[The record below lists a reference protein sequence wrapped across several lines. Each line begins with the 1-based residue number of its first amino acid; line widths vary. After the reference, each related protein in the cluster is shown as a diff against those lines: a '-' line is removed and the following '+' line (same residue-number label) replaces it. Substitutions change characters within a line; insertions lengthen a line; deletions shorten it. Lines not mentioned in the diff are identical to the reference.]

1 MLFFQYVWEHW
12 IFIAFLAPFFWS
24 LVNIIDIY
32 FVSGV
37 YEDEWDGLIINAF
50 FQLLPW
56 LLPLFGL
63 VAYSYPG
70 SLVTSIAFLAG
81 SSLVVSYYFYFKTLF
96 VSSDMVVL
104 QALWNVSVPL
114 VPFLAWLLIGEKL
127 SLIHYSGIFL
137 AFIGAMIFAL
147 HEKVKE
153 KHLGRVFVL
162 MSGGV
167 FFLSLSMVLQ
177 GWVYS
182 QVSGDFWTGF
192 LLFSLGATVTG
203 FALSF
208 FDPRPLRKRLQ
219 HLVEISSKYF
229 SIFVVAE
236 VLNLLGVMATQR
248 AIDLSPAVSFV
259 AVIGSLSPIFVMA
272 LSLLLVPVFLFLNQ
286 EKAHQMYKDQL
297 VAFKTKILACCVI
310 AVGVYLVS

>member
-1 MLFFQYVWEHW
+1 MLLLEYLWGHW

-37 YEDEWDGLIINAF
+37 YEDEWDGLMINAF

-63 VAYSYPG
+63 VVYSYHG

-81 SSLVVSYYFYFKTLF
+81 SGLVISYYFYFKTLF

-114 VPFLAWLLIGEKL
+114 VPFLAWFFIGEKL

-137 AFIGAMIFAL
+137 AFIGAMIFTL

-153 KHLGRVFVL
+153 RQLKKVFTL

-177 GWVYS
+177 GWVYAH
-182 QVSGDFWTGF
+182 VPGDFWTGF

-208 FDPRPLRKRLQ
+208 FDPWSLRKRLG
-219 HLVEISSKYF
+219 HLVEISRKYLF
-229 SIFVVAE
+229 IFVVAE
-236 VLNLLGVMATQR
+236 VLNLLGVVATQR
-248 AIDLSPAVSFV
+248 AIDLSPTVSFV
-259 AVIGSLSPIFVMA
+259 AVIGSLSPIFVMV

-286 EKAHQMYKDQL
+286 DKAHRMYKEQL
-297 VAFKTKILACCVI
+297 VAFKTKILACCII
-310 AVGVYLVS
+310 ALGIYLIS